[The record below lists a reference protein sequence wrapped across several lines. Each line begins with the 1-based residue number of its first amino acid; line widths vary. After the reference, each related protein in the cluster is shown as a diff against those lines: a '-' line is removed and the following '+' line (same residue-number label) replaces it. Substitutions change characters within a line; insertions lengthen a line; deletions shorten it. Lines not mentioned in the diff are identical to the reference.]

1 MGANIV
7 GGAIQSIAAG
17 LENRSMGHTFNDEG
31 RRQRNFSGQEW
42 QTFMPELGRM
52 GIENTNTELGQG
64 AAQRMA
70 AYGSANGAPLI
81 AGQGM
86 GTAGDQARLA
96 LEGQARAQ
104 MGSYSDY
111 SLNQQIDKIRTQQ
124 ALNQISQQAQGS
136 AQMLPYRMYQAQHS
150 QDVLDFIGKAI
161 SSIGSGGSPL
171 STSGPPQTQSGGMG
185 QLQGPLMDGQ
195 SWPAFN
201 AYNMGSGTGV
211 MPQSFGNQQ
220 TPAFTLPPLE

>member
-1 MGANIV
+1 MGANVV

-17 LENRSMGHTFNDEG
+17 LENRSMGHTFADEG

-52 GIENTNTELGQG
+52 GIENANTELGQG

-161 SSIGSGGSPL
+161 SSIGSGGSPMT
-171 STSGPPQTQSGGMG
+171 TSGPPGGGQGGGFGMNGVGGMDFKG
-185 QLQGPLMDGQ
+185 VQGGYD
-195 SWPAFN
+195 
-201 AYNMGSGTGV
+201 YNMPMMNYNNLSAPV
-211 MPQSFGNQQ
+211 NSQLV
-220 TPAFTLPPLE
+220 LPPVTV